1 MGVQVTDVQKALK
14 GASYPAQKEDLVDLA
29 ESNDADEDVLDA
41 LRDMGDDTFDSP
53 ADVMEALKGA
63 LGDD

>member
-14 GASYPAQKEDLVDLA
+14 GASYPADKEELVDLA

>member
-1 MGVQVTDVQKALK
+1 MGVQVTDVQTALK

-29 ESNDADEDVLDA
+29 ESNDADEDVLAA
-41 LRDMGDDTFDSP
+41 LRDMADDTFDSP
-53 ADVMEALKGA
+53 ADVMEALKGS